1 MEGFTMSDNEFKLAI
16 SSQVQDYTV
25 QETGN
30 WLDALE
36 SLIAPGDPVM
46 IDPAIYH
53 GYSEQIDDLIQA
65 EGAFICPPFEGLG
78 GQVKT
83 LTHVVSLLTEF
94 LEKGVSRQNRLFVI
108 GGGSLM
114 DLGGFAASVYMRGIK
129 WVYFPTTL
137 LSQADSC
144 IGGKT
149 SLNLGGYKN
158 IIGTIWPPEGV
169 LIDRS
174 FLLTLPHLEQLSG
187 VGEMLHFFMVQGGAE
202 YEWAK
207 DQGVVEM
214 TNPDPDAAHEHLARA
229 ARATLEIKKRYI
241 ETDERDTGER
251 RLLNFGHT
259 FGHAIEAI
267 DPLVPH
273 GIAVARGIEIAADI
287 SWNKGFVDN
296 DTAQEMAD
304 AAWQVYSGFRDPFRI
319 EKPFALVKA
328 LQQDKKRGNKP
339 GVINVILTRGPGEM
353 FEAELSTTEIAEFLG
368 A

>member
-1 MEGFTMSDNEFKLAI
+1 MSDNEFKLAI
-16 SSQVQDYTV
+16 SSQVQDYTI

-65 EGAFICPPFEGLG
+65 ERAFICPPFEGLG
-78 GQVKT
+78 RQIKT

-94 LEKGVSRQNRLFVI
+94 LEKGVSRQNRLFVV

-137 LSQADSC
+137 LAQADSC

-149 SLNLGGYKN
+149 SINLGGYKN
-158 IIGTIWPPEGV
+158 IIGTIWPPEVV

-187 VGEMLHFFMVQGGAE
+187 IGEMLHFFMVQGGQW
-202 YEWAK
+202 YKWVK
-207 DQGVVEM
+207 DTLGNM
-214 TNPDPDAAHEHLARA
+214 LDPDLEYAHDELVKA
-229 ARATLEIKKRYI
+229 ARATLQIKREYI
-241 ETDERDTGER
+241 MQDERDTGVR
-251 RLLNFGHT
+251 RLLNWGHT
-259 FGHAIEAI
+259 FGHAIEAV
-267 DPLVPH
+267 DPQIPH
-273 GIAVARGIEIAADI
+273 GIAVAGGIEIACEI
-287 SWNKGFVDN
+287 SWEKGYLSRDTCHEMTQIARNVYHGFCSRVDFP
-296 DTAQEMAD
+296 TGQSLI
-304 AAWQVYSGFRDPFRI
+304 Q
-319 EKPFALVKA
+319 ALG
-328 LQQDKKRGNKP
+328 QDKKRGNKP
-339 GVINVILTRGPGEM
+339 GVVNAILTHGPGEM
-353 FEAELSTTEIAEFLG
+353 FETELSTTEIAEFLG